1 MVTGLQSISHFQK
14 RCEHLML
21 PRSGGRFLGVSLGEP
36 SGGRVLQRG
45 CLGED
50 ACVAEAEI
58 TANGG
63 GGVGHCSQ
71 RLAQH
76 QPGIPGLA

>member
-1 MVTGLQSISHFQK
+1 MVMGLQSISHFQK
-14 RCEHLML
+14 KCEHLML

-36 SGGRVLQRG
+36 SSGGRVLQRG

-63 GGVGHCSQ
+63 GGWVTVLKDSLSISLGF
-71 RLAQH
+71 RA
-76 QPGIPGLA
+76 